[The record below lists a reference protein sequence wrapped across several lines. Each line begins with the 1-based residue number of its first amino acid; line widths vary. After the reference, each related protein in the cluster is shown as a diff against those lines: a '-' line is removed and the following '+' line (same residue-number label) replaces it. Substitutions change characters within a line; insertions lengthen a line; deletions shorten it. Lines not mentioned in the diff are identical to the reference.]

1 MDLTIIE
8 VKRVTDTA
16 LYNIRTTWEN
26 FSKKLTTRAETVE
39 DEATYHSVDKSQQLV
54 LKSAYGGYVGGR
66 FATDQKAY
74 RRKAANIAFRSL
86 ITLDFDRDT
95 DFAPHCVYV
104 RHTTHSHTPENP
116 RWRYVI
122 PLSREVPAYEY
133 EAVARFVARDVI
145 DQVDTTCFDVAHL
158 MFYPSTPIDGE
169 FIGEISKYTNF
180 LDPAVILESIDPDTP
195 TKWAFSRED
204 QDLKRLYKSSKM
216 ANPIA
221 KGGIVGAWCRVYDCY
236 DVLGM
241 FPGLYVQ
248 SATKRNRF
256 TFSGSKGAEGAV
268 VYDGGLFFY
277 SHHGTDPIREKEYNA
292 FDLFR
297 VLKFGHLDADAA
309 PTTRAD
315 RLPSYSAMLGYAL
328 KDKAVRKE
336 YESDRLEVTG
346 ETFGAIDPDDTTDVL
361 VSLDTNVKTGVVLPT
376 LANLSK
382 IIRDDKSLSS
392 LRYEL
397 FTGHVITKGDLP
409 WGRVG
414 GAWDDRD
421 DAALTRYL
429 EMAYGY
435 KIDQTKLFK
444 QLPSILI
451 DLGRTCHVVREF
463 ITGRVWDGQPRL
475 DRLFID
481 ALCASDTHL
490 IRSVTRKALT
500 GAVMRAFEPGCKF
513 DFMTILVSEQG
524 IGKSTLLRL
533 LGGAWYSDSFDF
545 RLDGKSQ
552 MEQLR
557 GVWIVESPELKGLS
571 KADIDSTKA
580 FLSKTSDRYRGAY
593 EAHTSEFPRQCVFF
607 GSTNETAFLRD
618 DTGNRR
624 FWIVPCRQKQ
634 NTLSPLM
641 RKIMDGDGE
650 YIRQVWA
657 EAYAAYQSGQ
667 SVNLTPEEEEQ
678 MREDRKEFE
687 YENPFEEELRRFLDF
702 PIPNGWDMLT
712 KEERRRYM
720 MYKRGFPV
728 SGAFPVDA
736 FYGSNKRLTVTGE
749 EARNEWFD
757 YMPNAKNVTAT
768 TCTKMIAKIDGWR
781 RADDRKYFRD
791 YGKQRYF
798 VRDDTPEA
806 GDGEKQKTADEN
818 EKSSDENGLF

>member
-1 MDLTIIE
+1 MNLTIIE

-16 LYNIRTTWEN
+16 LHNLRTTWED
-26 FSKKLTTRAETVE
+26 FAQKLTTRAETVE
-39 DEATYHSVDKSQQLV
+39 DEATYHAIDKSQQFV
-54 LKSAYGGYVGGR
+54 LKSSFGGYVGGR
-66 FATDQKAY
+66 FTSDHKAY

-95 DFAPHCVYV
+95 DFDPHCVYV

-122 PLSREVPAYEY
+122 PLAHEIPADRY

-169 FIGEISKYTNF
+169 FIGEISKYDNF
-180 LDPAVILESIDPDTP
+180 LDPAVILDGDFLDTP
-195 TKWAFSRED
+195 AKWAFAKGDE
-204 QDLKRLYKSSKM
+204 DLKRLYKSTKM
-216 ANPIA
+216 ENPTT
-221 KGGIVGAWCRVYDCY
+221 KGGIIGAWCEVYDCY
-236 DVLGM
+236 DVLAM
-241 FPGLYVQ
+241 FPGLYIP
-248 SATKRNRF
+248 SPNKRNRF
-256 TFSGSKGAEGAV
+256 TYSGSKGEEGAV

-297 VLKFGHLDADAA
+297 VLKFGDLDADAS
-309 PTTRAD
+309 PTTRTD
-315 RLPSYSAMLGYAL
+315 RLPSYTAMLTYAL
-328 KDKAVRKE
+328 KDKAVRKV
-336 YESDRLEVTG
+336 YESDRYEVTA
-346 ETFGAIDPDDTTDVL
+346 EAFGTIIDTDSATDVL
-361 VSLDTNVKTGVVLPT
+361 VSLETNAKTGAVLPT
-376 LANLSK
+376 LANLAT
-382 IIRDDKSLSS
+382 IIREDKNLEP

-397 FTGHVITKGDLP
+397 FTRHVITKGDLP
-409 WGRVG
+409 WKRIK
-414 GAWDDRD
+414 GAWDDMD

-429 EMAYGY
+429 ELAYGY
-435 KIDQTKLFK
+435 KIDQAKLFK

-451 DLGRTCHVVREF
+451 DLDRTCHVVQEY
-463 ITGRVWDGQPRL
+463 ITGRQWDGQHRL
-475 DRLFID
+475 DTLFVQ
-481 ALCASDTHL
+481 ALEARDTPL
-490 IRSVTRKALT
+490 TRSVTRKALV
-500 GAVMRAFEPGCKF
+500 GAVRRAFEPGCKF

-545 RLDGKSQ
+545 RLDGKNQ

-593 EAHTSEFPRQCVFF
+593 AAHTSEYPRQCVFF

-624 FWIVPCRQKQ
+624 FWVIPCHQKQ
-634 NTLSPLM
+634 NTLSTLM
-641 RKIMDGDGE
+641 RDLIEGDGE

-657 EAYAAYQSGQ
+657 EAYEAYLGGQ
-667 SVNLTPEEEEQ
+667 PVTLTPEEEEE

-702 PIPNGWDMLT
+702 PIPDGWDMLT
-712 KEERRRYM
+712 KEDRQRYM

-728 SGAFPVDA
+728 SGAFPVNA
-736 FYGSNKRLTVTGE
+736 FYGQNQRQTVTGE
-749 EARNEWFD
+749 EARNEWFA

-768 TCTKMIAKIDGWR
+768 TCTKMIGKIEGWHR
-781 RADDRKYFRD
+781 SADRKYFRD
-791 YGKQRYF
+791 YGRQRYF
-798 VRDDTPEA
+798 ERDNVAD
-806 GDGEKQKTADEN
+806 KTKEEDN
-818 EKSSDENGLF
+818 IY

>member
-16 LYNIRTTWEN
+16 LHNVRTTWED
-26 FSKKLTTRAETVE
+26 FATKLTTRADTVE
-39 DEATYHSVDKSQQLV
+39 DEATYHSIDKSQQFI
-54 LKSAYGGYVGGR
+54 LKSSYGGYVGGR
-66 FATDQKAY
+66 FATDKKTY
-74 RRKAANIAFRSL
+74 RRKATNIAFRSL

-95 DFAPHCVYV
+95 DFDPHCVYV

-122 PLSREVPAYEY
+122 PLSHEVHAYEY

-145 DQVDTTCFDVAHL
+145 DQVDPTCFDVAHL
-158 MFYPSTPIDGE
+158 MFYPSTPYDGE
-169 FIGEISKYTNF
+169 FIGEISKYPNF
-180 LDPAVILESIDPDTP
+180 LDPDLILDSDFQGTP
-195 TKWAFSRED
+195 AKWAFAKGDE
-204 QDLKRLYKSSKM
+204 DLKQLYKSTKM
-216 ANPIA
+216 ENPTS
-221 KGGIVGAWCRVYDCY
+221 KGGIVGAWCKVYDCY

-256 TFSGSKGAEGAV
+256 TYSGSKGEEGAV

-297 VLKFGHLDADAA
+297 VLKFGHLDADAS
-309 PTTRAD
+309 PKTRND

-336 YESDRLEVTG
+336 YESDRYEVTA
-346 ETFGAIDPDDTTDVL
+346 ETFGAIDTDSTTDVL
-361 VSLDTNVKTGVVLPT
+361 ISLDTNEKTGVVLPT
-376 LANLSK
+376 LANLFK
-382 IIRDDKSLSS
+382 IVRDDKSIAS

-397 FTGHVITKGDLP
+397 FTRHIITKGDLP
-409 WGRVG
+409 WQRIR
-414 GAWDDRD
+414 GAWDDMD
-421 DAALTRYL
+421 DAALARYL

-463 ITGRVWDGQPRL
+463 ITSRAWDGQKRL
-475 DRLFID
+475 DRLFVD
-481 ALCASDTHL
+481 ALMAKDTPL
-490 IRSVTRKALT
+490 TQSVTRKAIV
-500 GAVMRAFEPGCKF
+500 GAVKRAFEPGCKF

-545 RLDGKSQ
+545 RLDGKNQ

-571 KADIDSTKA
+571 KSDIDSTKA

-593 EAHTSEFPRQCVFF
+593 EAHTGEYPRQCVFF

-624 FWIVPCRQKQ
+624 FWVVPCHQKQ

-641 RKIMDGDGE
+641 RDLIEGDGE

-657 EAYAAYQSGQ
+657 EAYDAYKEGQ
-667 SVNLTPEEEEQ
+667 SVVLTPEEEAQ

-687 YENPFEEELRRFLDF
+687 FENPFEEELRRYLDT
-702 PIPNGWDMLT
+702 PIPNGWESLS
-712 KEERRRYM
+712 KEQRQRYM
-720 MYKRGFPV
+720 MFRRGYPTTGTFPETGFVGTSKRM
-728 SGAFPVDA
+728 
-736 FYGSNKRLTVTGE
+736 TVTGE
-749 EARNEWFD
+749 EARNEWFA
-757 YMPNAKNVTAT
+757 YMPNAKNVTAS
-768 TCTKMIAKIDGWR
+768 TCTKMLSKIEGWH
-781 RADDRKYFRD
+781 RADKRAYFRD
-791 YGKQRYF
+791 YGRQRYF
-798 VRDDTPEA
+798 ERDDQSDTVSEP
-806 GDGEKQKTADEN
+806 KWDE
-818 EKSSDENGLF
+818 DEPF